1 MANKSNA
8 ELWAEVRE
16 LRSTVD
22 EYEELVNTLQETI
35 TKLEKTITKLEAEKR
50 ELAEEIE
57 DLGADLTLARYEA
70 SKSKK
75 RILREKNLA
84 YERGFAEGKTR
95 R

>member
-22 EYEELVNTLQETI
+22 EYEELVNTLQE
-35 TKLEKTITKLEAEKR
+35 TITKLEAEKR